1 MMNLLFL
8 TKGTTMSDDAEAQP
22 NLIKSI
28 IDKKFTQANSE
39 FGNMMRNKAYS
50 AIDDFKQAFKYV
62 THEIKPEPEEAP
74 KED

>member
-1 MMNLLFL
+1 
-8 TKGTTMSDDAEAQP
+8 MSDDTEAQS

-39 FGNMMRNKAYS
+39 FGDMMKNKAYA

-62 THEIKPEPEEAP
+62 THEIKPEEAP

>member
-8 TKGTTMSDDAEAQP
+8 TKGTTMSDDTEAQS

-39 FGNMMRNKAYS
+39 FGNMMRNKAY
-50 AIDDFKQAFKYV
+50 AAVNNFKQAFKYV
-62 THEIKPEPEEAP
+62 THEVKPEITPEE
-74 KED
+74 K